1 MKYSFSVTK
10 DFKYSCYK
18 APCCP
23 ILSKIQIKERISNL
37 QIMYMGVWFF
47 TTGRNSGL
55 EGAQGSK
62 SLGRISESHVLS
74 DSWFGALYST

>member
-1 MKYSFSVTK
+1 
-10 DFKYSCYK
+10 
-18 APCCP
+18 
-23 ILSKIQIKERISNL
+23 
-37 QIMYMGVWFF
+37 MGVWFF

-74 DSWFGALYST
+74 DSWFGALYSTETSIARILSHAS

>member
-1 MKYSFSVTK
+1 
-10 DFKYSCYK
+10 
-18 APCCP
+18 
-23 ILSKIQIKERISNL
+23 
-37 QIMYMGVWFF
+37 MYMGVWFF

-62 SLGRISESHVLS
+62 SLGRISEAHVLS